1 MRRILSVLVLLLT
14 VVGVRA
20 QLLWKISGGGL
31 QKPSY
36 VVGTYHLA
44 PVSFADS
51 IPGLSAALAEVEQ
64 VYGELDMSEL
74 ADPQK
79 VMALQ
84 QAMFLPEGETLNGL
98 LSEDELGR
106 LNATLTELLGVD
118 LTNPAIAMQLG
129 RLSPSAL
136 QQQLSLVMFIQKHP
150 GFDPANPF
158 DGYFQRKALEE
169 GKPVGGLE
177 TVDFQVKVL
186 FGGTSTD
193 RQVEQLMCFVDNR
206 EQNEKD
212 MNLVLEGF
220 FGQDLKK
227 IQAAMDAKH
236 GTSCDATPEE
246 EEALIY
252 GRNAD
257 WAKRLPAIMKKKSTF
272 LAVGAAH
279 LPGDRGLLELLR
291 QAGFTVEAV
300 K

>member
-1 MRRILSVLVLLLT
+1 MVLLLT
-14 VVGVRA
+14 VVGLRA
-20 QLLWKISGGGL
+20 QLLWKISGGDL
-31 QKPSY
+31 ERPSY

-51 IPGLSAALAEVEQ
+51 IPGLMAALDEVEQ

-79 VMALQ
+79 VMLLQ
-84 QAMFLPEGETLNGL
+84 QAMLLPEGQTLTDQFT
-98 LSEDELGR
+98 EEELTR
-106 LNATLTELLGVD
+106 LNALLTELLGVD

-129 RLSPSAL
+129 RLTPAAL
-136 QQQLSLVMFIQKHP
+136 QQQLTVIMFMQKHP

-158 DGYFQRKALEE
+158 DGYFQKKALEE

-177 TVDFQVKVL
+177 TVEFQTKVL
-186 FGGTSTD
+186 FGGTTPE
-193 RQVEQLMCFVDNR
+193 RQVEQLMCMVDNR
-206 EQNEKD
+206 EQNEKS
-212 MNLVLEGF
+212 MNQILEGF
-220 FGQDLKK
+220 FSRDLAK
-227 IQAAMDAKH
+227 IEQALNEKH
-236 GTSCDATPEE
+236 GNTCDSTPEE

-257 WAKRLPAIMKKKSTF
+257 WAKRLPAIMREKSTF

-279 LPGDRGLLELLR
+279 LPGERGLLSLLR
-291 QAGFTVEAV
+291 AAGYTVEAV